1 MIKVMFFRPLYYMG
15 GTEIAILN
23 LIRNLNKEKYIIYI
37 GYSDD
42 TSDKN
47 LLARL
52 SKYASN
58 VVNVV
63 KERVDVDILVNCSP
77 YSSTIPLLNYI
88 DYNKLYL
95 WFHHFGSPEKSIFNN
110 IEHISKIDK
119 IIAVSEATKTTM
131 LNQPYSKYIK
141 SKVSVIYNILDQEY
155 FLKKANQPI
164 TCSNIDF
171 SNELNLIT
179 ISRLAREKGFTRK
192 LLIAQ
197 ELRKRNIN
205 FKWFIIGS
213 SYYQYIE
220 NEIKD
225 LFMEFKDNFIFLG
238 MLENPYNILKKCDY
252 LITMSD
258 YETWG
263 LTITEA
269 KLLQV
274 PCIVTD
280 FEAAYEQIEDG
291 KNGIILNRYDTS
303 LYKDRITDVLTK
315 HDFFKENLKDFKYDN
330 SLIIKKWKRILT

>member
-1 MIKVMFFRPLYYMG
+1 MFFRPLFYMG

-23 LIRNLNKEKYIIYI
+23 LIRNLDKEKYIIYI

-42 TSDKN
+42 TSDKD

-52 SKYASN
+52 SKYSN
-58 VVNVV
+58 NIVNVV
-63 KERVDVDILVNCSP
+63 KERVDVDILINCSP

-88 DYNKLYL
+88 NYNKLYL

-141 SKVSVIYNILDQEY
+141 SKVSVIYNILDQKY
-155 FLKKANQPI
+155 FLEKANKPI
-164 TCSNIDF
+164 TCNNIDF

-179 ISRLAREKGFTRK
+179 ISRLAPEKGFTRK
-192 LLIAQ
+192 LIIAQ

-225 LFMEFKDNFIFLG
+225 LFMEFKDNFVFLG
-238 MLENPYNILKKCDY
+238 MLENPYNILKMCDY

-274 PCIVTD
+274 PCIVTN

-303 LYKDRITDVLTK
+303 LYKDRITDILTK

-330 SLIIKKWKRILT
+330 SLIIRKWKRILI